1 MFWLYILIFIGSFAI
16 LFFSSNFL
24 VDALTKI
31 SKFIGWKEFV
41 VSFFIMAFATTIPNF
56 FVGIISALN
65 KVPQLALSDVVGTNI
80 ADLTLILAL
89 AALVSK
95 RGLSVPSRTVQGSSI
110 FTIGV
115 AILPLILML
124 DGNLSR
130 ADGVML
136 LIAFIIYLVWLFN
149 KGERFRKIYN
159 GIPDKLGRKFFLKNI
174 FLLIFSI
181 ILLLISAQGIVKS
194 VLFFSEYFHLPLT
207 LIGILIVGLGTAL
220 PESSFTLQ
228 AARKGQDWM
237 VAGDVMGSVIMTTTL
252 VLGIV
257 VLISPIQVSNL
268 SPFVIGR
275 IFLAISAIFFL
286 IFIRTGRKIT
296 RKEALFLLGIYLTFV
311 LVEILTQF

>member
-1 MFWLYILIFIGSFAI
+1 MTWLYILIFIGSFAI

-237 VAGDVMGSVIMTTTL
+237 VAGNVMGSVIMTTTL

-268 SPFVIGR
+268 SPFVVGR